1 MSKDKK
7 TKLVKFLKVM
17 AVYFGLYFFQF
28 VFYPNTPLY
37 NNSDTEQLI
46 YFLSFLLFPL
56 FDILVLESNF
66 LYACAG
72 ILLYDVCL
80 IIYNANGAYDIGCF
94 GFFYTPSFSME
105 WLIIELKVMTV
116 VYIVIY
122 IIILGVMY
130 LVKKI
135 KKYLANDKK
144 SKDEENIT
152 EKNDEEGESNYE
164 K

>member
-1 MSKDKK
+1 MSEGKK
-7 TKLVKFLKVM
+7 TRLIKFLKVM

-28 VFYPNTPLY
+28 VFYPNTALY
-37 NNSDTEQLI
+37 KNSDTEQLI
-46 YFLSFLLFPL
+46 YVLSFLLFPL

-94 GFFYTPSFSME
+94 GLFSTPSFSME
-105 WLIIELKVMTV
+105 WLIIELKIMTG
-116 VYIVIY
+116 VYIAIY

-130 LVKKI
+130 LIKKI
-135 KKYLANDKK
+135 KKYLASDKK
-144 SKDEENIT
+144 TEYEENIT
-152 EKNDEEGESNYE
+152 EKNEEEESNYE